1 MKQIRTFI
9 VIRNMLQ
16 KFHILL
22 IITFLGCLTTPMKSY
37 ACGTKSKNAEKSCC
51 LKDMPEKS
59 NKKDC
64 CNNRKVTQQKE
75 DNSCGG
81 NCDNSKCSCP
91 STLTS
96 LVLSNFLVRVDLY
109 TFLMRNK
116 VNSLYKE
123 TYHSSGFNYIWT
135 PPNIG

>member
-1 MKQIRTFI
+1 
-9 VIRNMLQ
+9 MLQ

-37 ACGTKSKNAEKSCC
+37 ACGTKSVKTEKSCC
-51 LKDMPEKS
+51 LKNVPEKS

-64 CNNRKVTQQKE
+64 CKIHKNTQEKE

-81 NCDNSKCSCP
+81 NCDNSTCSCP

-96 LVLSNFLVRVDLY
+96 LVLSNFLVNVNIN
-109 TFLMRNK
+109 TFTTREK
-116 VNSLYKE
+116 VKSYYNE
-123 TYHSSGFNYIWT
+123 TYHLSGFGYIWT